1 MDAGGQDELAS
12 KVLQSLV
19 LGNEGLAVLER
30 SSQELT
36 GKGVYGLERADDRAR
51 PFKLLRSQ
59 LYKRIVEDNIKL
71 IGVTSPSPQV
81 GKSFVSSNLAA
92 ALSRLSDIEV
102 YLIDLDLLR
111 PAQANN
117 FDIESDGGLGLLDF
131 LSGEAEDLRG
141 IARQVN
147 QERMVVVPSFSR
159 ATRSGE
165 LLTGPRG
172 EALFA
177 ALRAL
182 PPSALV
188 IVDMPPIFA
197 DDDALIIAQRLDAY
211 LLIVEDGKTTKRQA
225 QETMR
230 SMHPT
235 PLLGTILNKYKQNV
249 LSDEY
254 GYGASYGYGSY
265 Y

>member
-1 MDAGGQDELAS
+1 MGSDLDELAS
-12 KVLQSLV
+12 KVLQSLS
-19 LGNEGLAVLER
+19 LDGDGPAMLQR

-36 GKGVYGLERADDRAR
+36 GKGIYGLERADDRAR

-59 LYKRIVEDNIKL
+59 IYKRIVEDGIKL
-71 IGVTSPSPQV
+71 IGVTSPSPEV
-81 GKSFVSSNLAA
+81 GKSFVSSNLAG

-102 YLIDLDLLR
+102 YVVDLDLLR
-111 PAQANN
+111 PAQASN
-117 FDIESDGGLGLLDF
+117 FDIPADGGLGLLDY
-131 LSGEAEDLRG
+131 LSGEADDLRG
-141 IARQVN
+141 IARRIN
-147 QERMVVVPSFSR
+147 EERLVVVPSFSR

-172 EALFA
+172 DALFA

-182 PPSALV
+182 PPTALV

-197 DDDALIIAQRLDAY
+197 DDDAVIIAQRLDAY
-211 LLIVEDGKTTKRQA
+211 ILIVEDGRTTRKQA
-225 QETMR
+225 RDTMR
-230 SMHPT
+230 AMHPT
-235 PLLGTILNKYKQNV
+235 PLLGTVLNKYKQHI